1 VNQQSIYAALV
12 LTNQH
17 VWVGHLTELIIPAWA
32 ISLLLEIGQGAG
44 LVQKRCTGAPPLV
57 LLIKSNISNLISNII
72 ISNFIISNTINSN
85 IIVGISISNII
96 SNSTSKGCQAP
107 DQPTWGRSGA
117 QQASSTAQC
126 MQPLHRQ

>member
-1 VNQQSIYAALV
+1 
-12 LTNQH
+12 
-17 VWVGHLTELIIPAWA
+17 
-32 ISLLLEIGQGAG
+32 
-44 LVQKRCTGAPPLV
+44 V
-57 LLIKSNISNLISNII
+57 LLIKSNISNLISNVI